1 MTSQFIIA
9 LIFFFTSLVYSTF
22 GFGFAMIS
30 IPLLSLVL
38 SPKTAIPLSLLMGLG
53 IGFYL
58 IITSCRDIK
67 PKQILYLLIGS
78 AIGVPFGVFILK
90 NISSEI
96 LEIAINAVI
105 ITSAIILFLEQSKNI
120 ISVNTV
126 NTKLIT
132 ILIGFLSGFLGASTG
147 ICGPP
152 VILYGLNQKWEKK
165 IFRSNLLTYFFIWRI
180 YTNINYFFIGLVN
193 FATFFKY
200 IIPSSIGLIFGAIS
214 GKALCKIISQEKY
227 HKICWILIIALA
239 FFGIIKATIKTI

>member
-1 MTSQFIIA
+1 MMYQFIIG

-22 GFGFAMIS
+22 GFGYAMIS

-38 SPKTAIPLSLLMGLG
+38 APKTAIPLSLLMGLG
-53 IGFYL
+53 ISCYL
-58 IITSCRDIK
+58 VISSYKDIK

-78 AIGVPFGVFILK
+78 AMGVPFGVFTLK
-90 NISSEI
+90 NISPEI

-105 ITSAIILFLEQSKNI
+105 ITSAMILFLKKGKNI
-120 ISVNTV
+120 ISV

-132 ILIGFLSGFLGASTG
+132 ILVGFLSGLLGGSTG
-147 ICGPP
+147 ISGPP

-165 IFRSNLLTYFFIWRI
+165 TFRGNLLAYFAIWGI
-180 YTNINYFFIGLVN
+180 YTNIGYFLIGLVN

-214 GKALCKIISQEKY
+214 GKALCKIIPQKKY

-239 FFGIIKATIKTI
+239 FFGIIKAIIKTI

>member
-1 MTSQFIIA
+1 MMNQFIIG

-22 GFGFAMIS
+22 GFGYAMIS

-38 SPKTAIPLSLLMGLG
+38 ALKTAIPLSLLMGLG
-53 IGFYL
+53 ISCYL
-58 IITSCRDIK
+58 VISSYKDIK

-78 AIGVPFGVFILK
+78 AMGVPFGVFTLK
-90 NISSEI
+90 NTSPEI

-105 ITSAIILFLEQSKNI
+105 ITSAIILFLKQGKNI
-120 ISVNTV
+120 ISVNT
-126 NTKLIT
+126 KPIT
-132 ILIGFLSGFLGASTG
+132 ILVGFLSGFLGGSTG
-147 ICGPP
+147 ISGPP

-165 IFRSNLLTYFFIWRI
+165 AFRGNLLTYFAIWGI
-180 YTNINYFFIGLVN
+180 YTNIGYFLIGLVN

-214 GKALCKIISQEKY
+214 GKALCKIIPQEKY

-239 FFGIIKATIKTI
+239 FFGIIKAIIKTI

>member
-1 MTSQFIIA
+1 MYQFIIG

-22 GFGFAMIS
+22 GFGYAMIS

-38 SPKTAIPLSLLMGLG
+38 APKTAIPLSLLMGLG
-53 IGFYL
+53 ISCYL
-58 IITSCRDIK
+58 VISSYKDIK

-78 AIGVPFGVFILK
+78 AMGVPFGVFTLK
-90 NISSEI
+90 NISPEI

-105 ITSAIILFLEQSKNI
+105 ITSAMILFLKKGKNI
-120 ISVNTV
+120 ISV

-132 ILIGFLSGFLGASTG
+132 ILVGFLSGLLGGSTG
-147 ICGPP
+147 ISGPP

-165 IFRSNLLTYFFIWRI
+165 TFRGNLLAYFAIWGI
-180 YTNINYFFIGLVN
+180 YTNIGYFLIGLVN

-214 GKALCKIISQEKY
+214 GKALCKIIPQKKY

-239 FFGIIKATIKTI
+239 FFGIIKAIIKTI

>member
-1 MTSQFIIA
+1 MSQFIIA

-58 IITSCRDIK
+58 IITSCKDIK

-105 ITSAIILFLEQSKNI
+105 VTSAIILFLKQSKNI
-120 ISVNTV
+120 ISV

-147 ICGPP
+147 ISGPP
-152 VILYGLNQKWEKK
+152 VILYGINQKWEKK
-165 IFRSNLLTYFFIWRI
+165 IFRSNLLTYFVIWGI
-180 YTNINYFFIGLVN
+180 YTNISYFLIGLVN
-193 FATFFKY
+193 FV
-200 IIPSSIGLIFGAIS
+200 SILFQVQLG
-214 GKALCKIISQEKY
+214 
-227 HKICWILIIALA
+227 
-239 FFGIIKATIKTI
+239 

>member
-1 MTSQFIIA
+1 MMNQFIIG

-22 GFGFAMIS
+22 GFGYAMIS

-38 SPKTAIPLSLLMGLG
+38 ALKTAIPLSLLMGLG
-53 IGFYL
+53 ISCYL
-58 IITSCRDIK
+58 VISSYKDIK

-78 AIGVPFGVFILK
+78 AMGVPFGVFTLK
-90 NISSEI
+90 NTSPEI

-105 ITSAIILFLEQSKNI
+105 ITSAIILFLKQSKNI
-120 ISVNTV
+120 ISV

-147 ICGPP
+147 ISGPP

-165 IFRSNLLTYFFIWRI
+165 AFRGNLLTYFAIWGI
-180 YTNINYFFIGLVN
+180 YTNIGYFLIGLVN

-214 GKALCKIISQEKY
+214 GKVLCKIIPQKKY
-227 HKICWILIIALA
+227 YKICWILIIVLA
-239 FFGIIKATIKTI
+239 FFGIIKSIIKTI

>member
-1 MTSQFIIA
+1 MMYQFIIG

-22 GFGFAMIS
+22 GFGYAMIS

-38 SPKTAIPLSLLMGLG
+38 APKTAIPLSLLMGLG
-53 IGFYL
+53 ISCYL
-58 IITSCRDIK
+58 VISSYKDIK

-78 AIGVPFGVFILK
+78 AMGVPFGVFTLK
-90 NISSEI
+90 NISPEI

-105 ITSAIILFLEQSKNI
+105 ITSAMILFLKKGKNI
-120 ISVNTV
+120 ISV

-132 ILIGFLSGFLGASTG
+132 ILVGFLSGLLGGSTG
-147 ICGPP
+147 ISGPP

-165 IFRSNLLTYFFIWRI
+165 TFRGNLLAYFAIWGI
-180 YTNINYFFIGLVN
+180 YTNIGYFLIGLVN

-214 GKALCKIISQEKY
+214 GKALCKIIPK
-227 HKICWILIIALA
+227 KN
-239 FFGIIKATIKTI
+239 IIKFVGF

>member
-1 MTSQFIIA
+1 MSQFIIA

-58 IITSCRDIK
+58 IITSCKDIK
-67 PKQILYLLIGS
+67 PKQILYLSIGS

-105 ITSAIILFLEQSKNI
+105 ITSAIILFLKQSKNI
-120 ISVNTV
+120 ISV

-147 ICGPP
+147 ISGPP

-165 IFRSNLLTYFFIWRI
+165 IFRSNLLTYFVIWGI
-180 YTNINYFFIGLVN
+180 YTNISYFLIGLVN

-214 GKALCKIISQEKY
+214 GKVLCKIIPQKKY
-227 HKICWILIIALA
+227 YKICWILIIALA

>member
-1 MTSQFIIA
+1 MMNQFIIG

-38 SPKTAIPLSLLMGLG
+38 APKTAIPLSLLMGLG

-58 IITSCRDIK
+58 VITSYKDIK

-78 AIGVPFGVFILK
+78 AMGVPFGVFTLK
-90 NISSEI
+90 NTSPEI

-105 ITSAIILFLEQSKNI
+105 ITSAIILFLKQSKNI
-120 ISVNTV
+120 ISI

-147 ICGPP
+147 ISGPP

-165 IFRSNLLTYFFIWRI
+165 IFRSNLLTYFVIWGI
-180 YTNINYFFIGLVN
+180 YTNISYFLIGLVD

-200 IIPSSIGLIFGAIS
+200 IIPSLIGLIFGAIS
-214 GKALCKIISQEKY
+214 GKALCKIIPQEKY
-227 HKICWILIIALA
+227 HKICWILIMALA
-239 FFGIIKATIKTI
+239 FFGIIKAIVKTI